1 MLLNNVGLKSDKI
14 HFNYL
19 IIWIIHDIRSG
30 SISRLHK
37 DDFPPKVRKY
47 ANMTNTVKLCAI
59 LPHWPKLLFHVLL
72 IDSIVPIWKDK
83 LGLIKDVIQ

>member
-1 MLLNNVGLKSDKI
+1 MRKMPSNNMRLKSNFI

-19 IIWIIHDIRSG
+19 IISIIHDIRSG

-37 DDFPPKVRKY
+37 DDFPPKVREY

-59 LPHWPKLLFHVLL
+59 LPH
-72 IDSIVPIWKDK
+72 
-83 LGLIKDVIQ
+83 